1 MSTKSNPVEV
11 SITAPKF
18 QTAEFTLLGES
29 PLVQHKFSTK
39 AKQGMMET
47 QMAGSV
53 AKSKKK
59 KEPKDFQA
67 VYEQTMHRDVA
78 EGWIGVPAPA
88 FRNAMID
95 ACRMV
100 GFKMTHAKMSVFIV
114 ADGYDDEGHALVR
127 ITKGKPKRVDSVVRL
142 ETGVCDIHPRAMWEP
157 GWEMVLRVKF
167 DTDQF
172 SLADVSNLL
181 LRAGQQVGI
190 GEGRPFSKN
199 SAGMGWGT
207 FSIKST
213 K

>member
-1 MSTKSNPVEV
+1 MSKPSTPVEV
-11 SITAPKF
+11 TITAPKF
-18 QTAEFTLLGES
+18 QTAEFLLTGDA
-29 PLVQHKFSTK
+29 PLVQHKFSSK
-39 AKQGMMET
+39 AKTQMMET
-47 QMAGSV
+47 QAAGSQ
-53 AKSKKK
+53 AKSKRK

-67 VYEQTMHRDVA
+67 VYEQTMHKDVEA
-78 EGWIGVPAPA
+78 GWIGVPASA
-88 FRNAMID
+88 FRNALID

-100 GFKMTHAKMSVFIV
+100 GFKMTHAKMSVFV
-114 ADGYDDEGHALVR
+114 TADGYDDEGHGLVK
-127 ITKGKPKRVDSVVRL
+127 ITKGKPHRVDSVVRL
-142 ETGVCDIHPRAMWEP
+142 ETGVCDIHPRAMWDL

-172 SLADVSNLL
+172 TITDVSNLL

-207 FSIKST
+207 FTITT